1 MSRNSHYVPKQTLKK
16 FGERLCLFNVRTGE
30 YIENA
35 NINKV
40 FSKRGFYTDEVEDK
54 LNKRI
59 ESQFGNLFAN
69 KLMKCE
75 NEISLSRD
83 ELRIVKKF
91 LLISVIR
98 SYGNEEFLQK
108 ERRYYEDAQEYAL
121 KNASAFGLTQEEI
134 KKNSIPKPFDEKVI
148 EGETP
153 FEYWMRTLNV
163 ILDSDGTPQDI
174 LKHPN
179 KTYPAHRWAEVI
191 NNGYVAFWDSNF
203 DRDEFVITDIG
214 MSSENE
220 KGWNGVTVHN
230 LKKTNFLLELMKQE
244 TDERMKME
252 IYRNMYLHHNFSEN
266 FMMFPISA
274 KRMIVEIDPFYKFRE
289 AYKNYY
295 KMPDLET
302 LTMMPNENLFA
313 PNTNQYVYEQT
324 GPEIKYHPN
333 DKYIYKIQ
341 QLTSKETRYCNE
353 LFLDRI
359 NTWVGFSS
367 LNKVVGSLF
376 AYKKA
381 NSYPYVPRV
390 DYTELYKVINERYGI
405 NIDIDSIRGC
415 RR

>member
-1 MSRNSHYVPKQTLKK
+1 MKK
-16 FGERLCLFNVRTGE
+16 
-30 YIENA
+30 A
-35 NINKV
+35 
-40 FSKRGFYTDEVEDK
+40 
-54 LNKRI
+54 
-59 ESQFGNLFAN
+59 
-69 KLMKCE
+69 
-75 NEISLSRD
+75 
-83 ELRIVKKF
+83 
-91 LLISVIR
+91 
-98 SYGNEEFLQK
+98 
-108 ERRYYEDAQEYAL
+108 
-121 KNASAFGLTQEEI
+121 
-134 KKNSIPKPFDEKVI
+134 
-148 EGETP
+148 
-153 FEYWMRTLNV
+153 
-163 ILDSDGTPQDI
+163 
-174 LKHPN
+174 
-179 KTYPAHRWAEVI
+179 
-191 NNGYVAFWDSNF
+191 
-203 DRDEFVITDIG
+203 
-214 MSSENE
+214 
-220 KGWNGVTVHN
+220 VTVHN

>member
-1 MSRNSHYVPKQTLKK
+1 
-16 FGERLCLFNVRTGE
+16 
-30 YIENA
+30 
-35 NINKV
+35 
-40 FSKRGFYTDEVEDK
+40 
-54 LNKRI
+54 
-59 ESQFGNLFAN
+59 
-69 KLMKCE
+69 
-75 NEISLSRD
+75 
-83 ELRIVKKF
+83 
-91 LLISVIR
+91 
-98 SYGNEEFLQK
+98 
-108 ERRYYEDAQEYAL
+108 
-121 KNASAFGLTQEEI
+121 
-134 KKNSIPKPFDEKVI
+134 
-148 EGETP
+148 
-153 FEYWMRTLNV
+153 
-163 ILDSDGTPQDI
+163 
-174 LKHPN
+174 
-179 KTYPAHRWAEVI
+179 
-191 NNGYVAFWDSNF
+191 
-203 DRDEFVITDIG
+203 
-214 MSSENE
+214 
-220 KGWNGVTVHN
+220 
-230 LKKTNFLLELMKQE
+230 
-244 TDERMKME
+244 
-252 IYRNMYLHHNFSEN
+252 MYLHHNFSEN

>member
-1 MSRNSHYVPKQTLKK
+1 
-16 FGERLCLFNVRTGE
+16 
-30 YIENA
+30 
-35 NINKV
+35 
-40 FSKRGFYTDEVEDK
+40 
-54 LNKRI
+54 
-59 ESQFGNLFAN
+59 
-69 KLMKCE
+69 
-75 NEISLSRD
+75 
-83 ELRIVKKF
+83 
-91 LLISVIR
+91 
-98 SYGNEEFLQK
+98 
-108 ERRYYEDAQEYAL
+108 
-121 KNASAFGLTQEEI
+121 
-134 KKNSIPKPFDEKVI
+134 
-148 EGETP
+148 
-153 FEYWMRTLNV
+153 
-163 ILDSDGTPQDI
+163 
-174 LKHPN
+174 
-179 KTYPAHRWAEVI
+179 
-191 NNGYVAFWDSNF
+191 
-203 DRDEFVITDIG
+203 